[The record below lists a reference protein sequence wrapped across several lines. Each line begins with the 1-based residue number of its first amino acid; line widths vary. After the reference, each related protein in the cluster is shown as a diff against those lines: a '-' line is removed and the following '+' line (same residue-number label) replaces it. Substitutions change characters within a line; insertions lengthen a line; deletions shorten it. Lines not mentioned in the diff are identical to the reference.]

1 MVTDDMKYIGK
12 SRKGDLDMKN
22 DDNFTLPIALELNG
36 GDANGAG
43 RNFSDSNG
51 KKSVAKEMENEL
63 VGPDAAEDSRVAN
76 NKDIEDEML
85 GLSWEKFKS
94 KTIDRYEK
102 YLPKE
107 VAQELQD
114 ALL

>member
-1 MVTDDMKYIGK
+1 
-12 SRKGDLDMKN
+12 LDIN
-22 DDNFTLPIALELNG
+22 ELQDHQLSFALPIALELNG

-43 RNFSDSNG
+43 RGFVDG
-51 KKSVAKEMENEL
+51 GAKKSVGKGDMENEL
-63 VGPDAAEDSRVAN
+63 AGKDGEGDLRVVN
-76 NKDIEDEML
+76 NKDIEDEMM
-85 GLSWEKFKS
+85 GLSWDKFKS

>member
-1 MVTDDMKYIGK
+1 MQDHQL
-12 SRKGDLDMKN
+12 S
-22 DDNFTLPIALELNG
+22 FALPIALELNG

-43 RNFSDSNG
+43 RGESNG
-51 KKSVAKEMENEL
+51 AKEITGNGDMENEL
-63 VGPDAAEDSRVAN
+63 VGGKDGGEDLRVVN
-76 NKDIEDEML
+76 NKDIEDEMM
-85 GLSWEKFKS
+85 GLSWDKFKS